1 MEIDKGHLGERYAF
15 DEWWEIRLIYI
26 LGVLENWMKA
36 FRCGRDESSGSGE
49 HTEITRSSQSS
60 RISLSMMGRSNKE
73 ATAAV

>member
-1 MEIDKGHLGERYAF
+1 MGIDKGHLGKGYAF

-26 LGVLENWMKA
+26 LRVLENWMNV
-36 FRCGRDESSGSGE
+36 FRCGGDESRGSGE

-73 ATAAV
+73 DTAAV